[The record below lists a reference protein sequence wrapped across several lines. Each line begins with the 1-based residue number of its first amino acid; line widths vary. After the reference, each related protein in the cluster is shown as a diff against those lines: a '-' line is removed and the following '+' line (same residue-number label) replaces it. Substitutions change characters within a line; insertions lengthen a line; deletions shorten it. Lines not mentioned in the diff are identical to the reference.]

1 MITFEE
7 AYRRVML
14 NTKDF
19 GTEAVTL
26 MESTNRVLGESIY
39 ADRDFPPFD
48 RATKDGIAI
57 SYDSFENG
65 IPYFNIEGVVS
76 AGMPQHKLKGEEN
89 CLEIMTGAV
98 LPQNT
103 DTIIMYED
111 LEIINGFATIKSIP
125 KKGQNIHRKGED
137 KKQGDVLLEKGIRIS
152 PADIGVFATV
162 GKVEVV
168 VKKLPKVCVIST
180 GNELVAISK
189 TPLAHQIRTSNVL
202 SLQAALASENI
213 NADHLHLLDDK
224 KSIEQK
230 LAIAL
235 KEYDVLLLSGGVSKG
250 KYDYIPEVLEDLGV
264 DKVFHKVSQRPGK
277 PMWFGRHE
285 KLQTAVFSFPGNPVS
300 TFANYHI
307 YFQPWLYNS
316 LGVENESEFV
326 ILDEDIP
333 NSTPLTLFIPVKTFW
348 DKGTLMARK
357 IVNSGSGDLTSLSY
371 SDGFICLPPQDMP
384 YYRGLLV
391 PFIPAK

>member
-7 AYRRVML
+7 AYRRIML

-19 GTEAVTL
+19 GDEAVDL
-26 MESTNRVLGESIY
+26 MKSTNRILGESIY

-57 SYDSFENG
+57 KYESFEKG
-65 IPYFNIEGVVS
+65 IPYFNVEGVVS
-76 AGMPQHKLKGEEN
+76 AGMPQQKLIGEEN

-98 LPQNT
+98 LPHHT
-103 DTIIMYED
+103 DTIVMYED
-111 LEIINGFATIKSIP
+111 IEIVDGFASIKSNP
-125 KKGQNIHRKGED
+125 RKGQNIHKKGED
-137 KKQGDVLLEKGIRIS
+137 KKQGEVLLEKGIRIS

-162 GKVEVV
+162 GKVEVL

-189 TPLAHQIRTSNVL
+189 IPLAHQIRTSNVL
-202 SLQAALASENI
+202 SLQAALYSENI
-213 NADHLHLLDDK
+213 VADHVHLLDDK
-224 KSIEQK
+224 KSITQK
-230 LAIAL
+230 LGVAL

-250 KYDYIPEVLEDLGV
+250 KYDFIPEVLEDLGV

-285 KLQTAVFSFPGNPVS
+285 SLKTAVFSFPGNPVS

-307 YFQPWLYNS
+307 YFLPWLYNS
-316 LGVENESEFV
+316 LGGENESEFI

-333 NSTPLTLFIPVKTFW
+333 NTTPMTLFIPVKTFW
-348 DKGTLMARK
+348 NKGTLMARK
-357 IVNSGSGDLTSLSY
+357 IENSGSGDLTSLAY
-371 SDGFICLPPQDMP
+371 SDGFICLPPQEIP

-391 PFIPAK
+391 PYIPVK

>member
-7 AYRRVML
+7 AYRRIML

-19 GTEAVTL
+19 GDEAVDL
-26 MESTNRVLGESIY
+26 MKSTNRILGESIY

-57 SYDSFENG
+57 KYESFEKG
-65 IPYFNIEGVVS
+65 IPYFNVEGVVG
-76 AGMPQHKLKGEEN
+76 AGMPQQKLIGEEN

-98 LPQNT
+98 LPHNT
-103 DTIIMYED
+103 DTIVMYED
-111 LEIINGFATIKSIP
+111 IEIVDGFASIKSNLR
-125 KKGQNIHRKGED
+125 KGQNIHKKGED
-137 KKQGDVLLEKGIRIS
+137 KKQGEVLLEKGIRIS

-162 GKVEVV
+162 GKVEVL

-180 GNELVAISK
+180 GNELVDISE

-202 SLQAALASENI
+202 SLQTALASENI
-213 NADHLHLLDDK
+213 HADHIHLLDDK
-224 KSIEQK
+224 KSITQK
-230 LAIAL
+230 LTVAL
-235 KEYDVLLLSGGVSKG
+235 REYDVLLLSGGVSKG
-250 KYDYIPEVLEDLGV
+250 KYDFIPEVLDDLGV
-264 DKVFHKVSQRPGK
+264 DKVFHKVLQRPGK

-285 KLQTAVFSFPGNPVS
+285 SLKTAVFSFPGNPVS

-307 YFQPWLYNS
+307 YFLPWLYNS

-326 ILDEDIP
+326 ILDEDVP
-333 NSTPLTLFIPVKTFW
+333 NTTPLTLFIPVKTFW
-348 DKGTLMARK
+348 DKGTLMAGK
-357 IVNSGSGDLTSLSY
+357 IENSGSGDLTCLAY
-371 SDGFICLPPQDMP
+371 SDGFVCLPPQEIP

-391 PFIPAK
+391 PYIPIK

>member
-19 GTEAVTL
+19 GSEAVAL
-26 MESTNRVLGESIY
+26 LKSTNRILGESIY
-39 ADRDFPPFD
+39 ADRDFPPFH

-57 SYDSFENG
+57 NYDAFEKG
-65 IPYFNIEGVVS
+65 ILYFNIEGVVS
-76 AGMPQHKLKGEEN
+76 AGMPQHKLNGDEN

-111 LEIINGFATIKSIP
+111 IAIVDGYATIKSIP

-152 PADIGVFATV
+152 PADIGVFAAV
-162 GKVEVV
+162 GKVEII
-168 VKKLPKVCVIST
+168 VKKMPKVCVIST
-180 GNELVAISK
+180 GNELVGIAE
-189 TPLAHQIRTSNVL
+189 TPLEHQIRTSNVL
-202 SLQAALASENI
+202 SLQAALASESI
-213 NADHLHLLDDK
+213 LADHLHLLDDK

-230 LAIAL
+230 LAVAL
-235 KEYDVLLLSGGVSKG
+235 KDYDVLLLSGGVSKG
-250 KYDYIPEVLEDLGV
+250 KYDFIPEVLEDLGV
-264 DKVFHKVSQRPGK
+264 DKVFHKVLQRPGK

-285 KLQTAVFSFPGNPVS
+285 HLQTAVFSFPGNPVS

-316 LGVENESEFV
+316 LGVENESEFI
-326 ILDEDIP
+326 ILNEEIP
-333 NSTPLTLFIPVKTFW
+333 NTTPLTLFIPVKTFW
-348 DKGTLMARK
+348 DKGTLMAEK
-357 IVNSGSGDLTSLSY
+357 IANSGSGDLTSLSF
-371 SDGFICLPPQDMP
+371 SDGFICLPPQEIP

-391 PFIPAK
+391 PYIPAK